1 MKCLIDIQRK
11 YHSIFHVEDKFKRI
25 LEMIQESELDRSK
38 RDEIIK
44 LIEDA
49 IQKFKNEKF
58 QLQFLILCQLD
69 LGLSPLCDAYEN
81 LEEHG
86 IISVYRD

>member
-1 MKCLIDIQRK
+1 
-11 YHSIFHVEDKFKRI
+11 VEDKFKRI
-25 LEMIQESELDRSK
+25 IKMIKESELEESK
-38 RDEIIK
+38 CNEILK
-44 LIEDA
+44 LIKDA
-49 IQKFKNEKF
+49 IQEFKNEKF

-69 LGLSPLCDAYEN
+69 LGLSPLCDAYED